1 MSQKDID
8 QAVANVTGE
17 NIGLIHDLGF
27 SIADPLDVNHDPES
41 RQPLVFDWDS
51 MSPAEWPSW

>member
-27 SIADPLDVNHDPES
+27 SIADPFEVNFDPEA
-41 RQPLVFDWDS
+41 RRPLILDWDS
-51 MSPAEWPSW
+51 MMPG

>member
-17 NIGLIHDLGF
+17 NIGLIHDIGF
-27 SIADPLDVNHDPES
+27 SIADPFEVTFDPEP
-41 RQPLVFDWDS
+41 RGPFMLDWDT
-51 MSPAEWPSW
+51 MNPAQWPL

>member
-17 NIGLIHDLGF
+17 NIRLIHDLGF
-27 SIADPLDVNHDPES
+27 SIADPLEVGFDPEP
-41 RQPLVFDWDS
+41 RGPFVLDWDS
-51 MSPAEWPSW
+51 MCAVDYPSF

>member
-27 SIADPLDVNHDPES
+27 SIADPFEVNFDPEP
-41 RQPLVFDWDS
+41 RRPFVLDWDS
-51 MSPAEWPSW
+51 MSPAEWPL

>member
-8 QAVANVTGE
+8 QAVATVTGE

-27 SIADPLDVNHDPES
+27 SIADPLEVNFDPEL
-41 RQPLVFDWDS
+41 RRPFVLDWDS
-51 MSPAEWPSW
+51 MSPSEWPR